1 MRNFAMTY
9 DEINEMLQALIGGV
23 PHRTANLANAAAL
36 LWQEL
41 PDVSW
46 AGFYLAE
53 KGVPMFA
60 EGGPAEAPEEGA
72 SDAEGSPEEQRMLVL
87 GPFQGRTACI
97 EIPWGRGVC
106 GTAAVTR
113 LTQLVPDVF
122 AFPGHIACDA
132 ASRSEIVV
140 PLFDASGAVAGVL
153 DLDSASPAR
162 FTEEDAKGLE
172 AFARIIEKEV
182 FGRA

>member
-1 MRNFAMTY
+1 MDY
-9 DEINEMLQALIGGV
+9 LEINEMLKALIGGV

-36 LWQEL
+36 LYQTL

-46 AGFYLAE
+46 AGFYLTE
-53 KGVPMFA
+53 TG
-60 EGGPAEAPEEGA
+60 EAG
-72 SDAEGSPEEQRMLVL
+72 QMLVL

-106 GTAAVTR
+106 GTAAETR
-113 LTQLVPDVF
+113 RTQLVPDVF

-140 PLFDASGAVAGVL
+140 PLFDAEGAVAGVL

-162 FTEEDAKGLE
+162 FTEEDAEGLE
-172 AFARIIEKEV
+172 AFARILEKEV
-182 FGRA
+182 FHRA